1 MKHSHTFVETYTGAG
16 AFGLD
21 RASDEETIIVYL
33 QKFSDDTLIKHL
45 VKKMSDSELE
55 EIYGLIS
62 RLMKNHLTKPEYERM
77 FLKE

>member
-1 MKHSHTFVETYTGAG
+1 MKHAHTFVENYAGAG

-21 RASDEETIIVYL
+21 RTSDEETVIVYL

-55 EIYGLIS
+55 EIYLLIS
-62 RLMKNHLTKPEYERM
+62 RLMKTHLTKPEYEQM